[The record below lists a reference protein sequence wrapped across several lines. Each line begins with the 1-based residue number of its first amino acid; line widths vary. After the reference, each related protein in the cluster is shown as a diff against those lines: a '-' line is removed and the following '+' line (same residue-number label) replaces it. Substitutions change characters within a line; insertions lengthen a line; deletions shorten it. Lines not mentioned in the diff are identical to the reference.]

1 MLVPLAAH
9 SLLEIIL
16 VRSIANKINKAVTM
30 NRFFLILTLSILAS
44 SALTLPT
51 LAAAPKYKADVPDY
65 VLTPDSVQTK
75 YAGELTFVDGFPT
88 DKTLVKTNDFMD
100 TARAL
105 WLTPNTTTPY
115 VHAEIDVKNGPVV
128 IEIGSPVIS
137 IIDDAYFKFFS
148 RYMI

>member
-51 LAAAPKYKADVPDY
+51 LAAAPKYKADYLMPMN
-65 VLTPDSVQTK
+65 K
-75 YAGELTFVDGFPT
+75 PT
-88 DKTLVKTNDFMD
+88 ALPLVNME
-100 TARAL
+100 AR
-105 WLTPNTTTPY
+105 
-115 VHAEIDVKNGPVV
+115 D
-128 IEIGSPVIS
+128 
-137 IIDDAYFKFFS
+137 
-148 RYMI
+148 